1 VAARIRKIRFTSESG
16 SVELKGQAT
25 YQVLVQSGWKDPV
38 TNNATISG
46 SLNNVSGNV
55 GANIAAGVGNQQSNS
70 LSIAAGCKS
79 CL

>member
-1 VAARIRKIRFTSESG
+1 
-16 SVELKGQAT
+16 
-25 YQVLVQSGWKDPV
+25 VLVQSGWKDPV